1 MAYDG
6 DVPIG
11 TIVCKQEQHR
21 DKLERGYLAM
31 LSTKEGYRGRG
42 VGQFNPPTQK
52 TTPSTTTTHSTQKGV
67 LTHRTRLSQR
77 LNWRGSRSRR
87 C

>member
-11 TIVCKQEQHR
+11 TIVCKQELHR

-31 LSTKEGYRGRG
+31 LSTKEDYRGRG
-42 VGQFNPPTQK
+42 VGKSP
-52 TTPSTTTTHSTQKGV
+52 THSLGPAK
-67 LTHRTRLSQR
+67 RLIDLSIGQ
-77 LNWRGSRSRR
+77 S
-87 C
+87 